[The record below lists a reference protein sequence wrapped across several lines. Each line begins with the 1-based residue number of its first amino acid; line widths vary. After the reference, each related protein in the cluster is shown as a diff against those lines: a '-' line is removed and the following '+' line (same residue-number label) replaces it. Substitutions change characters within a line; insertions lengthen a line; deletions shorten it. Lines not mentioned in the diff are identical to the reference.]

1 MRRFLGLLSA
11 VFLIMTLALG
21 VSAATGASKMESFA
35 TVSADGGC
43 QVSVTVTIHL
53 EQAMDKLYFP
63 VPEEATGITLNGS
76 RVSASRTDGA
86 RQVNLSRL
94 VKGVV
99 GDVTANIHYSLYDVI
114 HTTEV
119 GTLEMQVPLL
129 SGFRYPVESMEFSVT
144 LPGEVTTLPSF
155 VSGYHQARIE
165 ESLSYTVENATV
177 SGSSVKA
184 MKDHETLTMHL
195 VVSPEMFPQDIAHIQ
210 DYSMGETAMGI
221 CAALALILWVIILW
235 NPPRLPQTAT
245 EPPEGMH
252 AGQLGCVAAGQ
263 GTDLTM
269 MILSWAQMGYAQLEV
284 DRRKHVLVHRLMDM
298 GNERSDFEQRCFAKL
313 FSRRQTVD
321 TTSLQYAQL
330 QQMVAT
336 RTDGMTELFHRRT
349 GKSKVFRA
357 VASGIGL
364 FGGACL
370 AVALAEGA
378 ALQGFLIVLLGA
390 AGAVSGW
397 HLQSFGAGILLGHR
411 RSLRTSLVLSASWLL
426 LGLIA
431 GAFPVT
437 LKMVGAL
444 LAAGLLLAW
453 GGRRTALG
461 KQTQAQIFGLQRYL
475 RTAEKQQLQHLCET
489 DPEYFFRMAPC
500 ALALGADMAFAKR
513 FGNRKLERCPYLTAG
528 PDTPMTALQWSKLLR
543 KTVDRMNDRAEK
555 LPLEKLLGTIHG
567 LLKR

>member
-1 MRRFLGLLSA
+1 
-11 VFLIMTLALG
+11 
-21 VSAATGASKMESFA
+21 
-35 TVSADGGC
+35 
-43 QVSVTVTIHL
+43 
-53 EQAMDKLYFP
+53 
-63 VPEEATGITLNGS
+63 
-76 RVSASRTDGA
+76 
-86 RQVNLSRL
+86 
-94 VKGVV
+94 
-99 GDVTANIHYSLYDVI
+99 
-114 HTTEV
+114 
-119 GTLEMQVPLL
+119 
-129 SGFRYPVESMEFSVT
+129 MEFSVT

-177 SGSSVKA
+177 SGSSIKA

-210 DYSMGETAMGI
+210 DYSMGETAMWI
-221 CAALALILWVIILW
+221 CAGLSLVIWMIMLW
-235 NPPRLPQTAT
+235 NLPRLPKVTP

-269 MILSWAQMGYAQLEV
+269 MILSWAQMGYVLLEI

-298 GNERSDFEQRCFAKL
+298 GNERSDFEQRCFGKL
-313 FSRRQTVD
+313 FGKRQTVD
-321 TTSLQYAQL
+321 TASLQYAQM
-330 QQMVAT
+330 QQAVA
-336 RTDGMTELFHRRT
+336 RRADGMTELFHRRT
-349 GKSKVFRA
+349 GNPKVFRA

-370 AVALAEGA
+370 AVALAGGA

-390 AGAVSGW
+390 LGAVSGW
-397 HLQSFGAGILLGHR
+397 HIQSFGTGILLWQR
-411 RSLRTSLVLSASWLL
+411 RSLRNSLLLSGLWLL

-431 GAFPVT
+431 GAFPVA
-437 LKMVGAL
+437 LEMVGGL
-444 LAAGLLLAW
+444 LIAGLFLAW

-461 KQTQAQIFGLQRYL
+461 KQTQAQVFGLQHYL
-475 RTAEKQQLQHLCET
+475 RTAQKQQLQRLCET

-500 ALALGADMAFAKR
+500 ALALGAERAFAKQ
-513 FGNRKLERCPYLTAG
+513 FGNVKLERCPYLSAG

-543 KTVDRMNDRAEK
+543 KAVDGMNDRAEK
-555 LPLEKLLGTIHG
+555 LPLEKFLGIIHS